1 MTIVF
6 NKMKEKFGQAKWI
19 IFIEQLIYRYGDY
32 GVSAI
37 GAQLA
42 YYLTLSIFPFI
53 IFFLSILQFTPLAD
67 ANILQKLLTP
77 LPTEARE
84 LFYDLIQGIIND
96 GSISLLSFGAIG
108 SIWSSS
114 NGIMALM
121 KAVNRALD
129 LEEDRPY
136 IKLKI
141 LSIVFTIGLFLTLII
156 AFTVLVF
163 GETIF
168 RVIFGSYTWV
178 MLVVWKTLKFL
189 IPLIF
194 MILVFTILYKWSPS
208 IKKGIKIK
216 TSESLPGAVF
226 ASLGWV
232 MLSAGFAFYV
242 NNFSSYSK
250 TYGSLGGVIAFL
262 VWLYMSSIVIVLG
275 AEVNAT
281 LISMKEGKNK
291 RIKMIKTE
299 Q

>member
-1 MTIVF
+1 
-6 NKMKEKFGQAKWI
+6 MKYKYKEESWF
-19 IFIEQLIYRYGDY
+19 IFIDQLMCRYNDD

-67 ANILQKLLTP
+67 VNILQRILSP
-77 LPTEARE
+77 LPPGARD
-84 LFYDLIQGIIND
+84 LFYNLIKNIISE

-121 KAVNRALD
+121 KAVNRAFD

-136 IKLKI
+136 LKLKG
-141 LSIVFTIGLFLTLII
+141 LSILFTLGLFLTLIV

-168 RVIFGSYTWV
+168 RFLFSSYIGP
-178 MLVVWKTLKFL
+178 MLVLWKVLKLL

-194 MILVFTILYKWSPS
+194 MILVFTMLYKWSPS

-216 TSESLPGAVF
+216 VSQSLPGAVF
-226 ASLGWV
+226 SSIGWV
-232 MLSAGFAFYV
+232 VLSTGFSFYV
-242 NNFSSYSK
+242 SNFSNYSK

-262 VWLYMSSIVIVLG
+262 IWLYMSSIVIVLG

-281 LISMKEGKNK
+281 LMAMKEPSSRGII
-291 RIKMIKTE
+291 R
-299 Q
+299 

>member
-1 MTIVF
+1 MNQIFT
-6 NKMKEKFGQAKWI
+6 KLKEKFGQKQWL
-19 IFIEQLIYRYGDY
+19 IFTQQLIYRYNDD

-67 ANILQKLLTP
+67 ANILQRILMP
-77 LPTEARE
+77 IPEEARE
-84 LFYDLIQGIIND
+84 LFYQLIKGIIDD

-121 KAVNRALD
+121 KAVNRAFDLD
-129 LEEDRPY
+129 EDRPY
-136 IKLKI
+136 IKLKG
-141 LSIVFTIGLFLTLII
+141 LSILFTLGLFLTLIV

-168 RVIFGSYTWV
+168 KLLFTPHTLAGLMMWRV
-178 MLVVWKTLKFL
+178 LKL
-189 IPLIF
+189 MIPLAFMVLIF
-194 MILVFTILYKWSPS
+194 TMLYKWSPS
-208 IKKGIKIK
+208 VKKGIKIK
-216 TSESLPGAVF
+216 LSESLPGAVF
-226 ASLGWV
+226 ASIGWV
-232 MLSAGFAFYV
+232 VLSGAFSYYV
-242 NNFSSYSK
+242 SNFGNYSK

-281 LISMKEGKNK
+281 LMSMKDGESK
-291 RIKMIKTE
+291 RIEMIK
-299 Q
+299 QA

>member
-1 MTIVF
+1 MNLIFNKLKERFGQKKWIVF
-6 NKMKEKFGQAKWI
+6 T
-19 IFIEQLIYRYGDY
+19 EQLMCRYGDD

-67 ANILQKLLTP
+67 ANILQKILMP
-77 LPTEARE
+77 LPGEAQI
-84 LFYDLIQGIIND
+84 LFYDLIKGIIDD

-121 KAVNRALD
+121 KAVNKAFDLD
-129 LEEDRPY
+129 EDRPY
-136 IKLKI
+136 LKLKA
-141 LSIVFTIGLFLTLII
+141 LSIIFTLGLFLTLVV

-168 RVIFGSYTWV
+168 RLLFTSHTQWGLIIWRI
-178 MLVVWKTLKFL
+178 LKL
-189 IPLIF
+189 IIPLLF
-194 MILVFTILYKWSPS
+194 MILVFTMLYKWSPS
-208 IKKGIKIK
+208 VKKGIKIK
-216 TSESLPGAVF
+216 ISESLPGAVF
-226 ASLGWV
+226 SSIGWII
-232 MLSAGFAFYV
+232 LSGGFSYYV
-242 NNFSSYSK
+242 SNFGSYSK

-281 LISMKEGKNK
+281 LMSMKEAKAH
-291 RIKMIKTE
+291 RA
-299 Q
+299 